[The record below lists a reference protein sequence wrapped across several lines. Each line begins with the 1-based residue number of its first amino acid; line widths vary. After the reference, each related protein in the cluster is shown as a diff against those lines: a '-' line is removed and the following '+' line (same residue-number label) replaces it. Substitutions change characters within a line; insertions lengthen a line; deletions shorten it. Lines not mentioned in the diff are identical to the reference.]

1 MLNRLK
7 TFLPLLL
14 IPLCFFVG
22 LYAGPKATELYA
34 KVFPPKEY
42 TTGDHD
48 ALYAKAGHNVV
59 MYTTSTCPFCAKT
72 RALFAAKGVKYIE
85 YQVDKSK
92 TASDEF
98 TAKGGIGVPLLYIGE
113 RRIDGYREA
122 AILDALAAVR

>member
-59 MYTTSTCPFCAKT
+59 MYTTSTCPFSTCCSSAT
-72 RALFAAKGVKYIE
+72 GMATIRPGMGALSWNSPPPSAPPPV
-85 YQVDKSK
+85 
-92 TASDEF
+92 
-98 TAKGGIGVPLLYIGE
+98 
-113 RRIDGYREA
+113 
-122 AILDALAAVR
+122 AVRSRRSRSSITWTGYCCPCRSTCQPSSLG